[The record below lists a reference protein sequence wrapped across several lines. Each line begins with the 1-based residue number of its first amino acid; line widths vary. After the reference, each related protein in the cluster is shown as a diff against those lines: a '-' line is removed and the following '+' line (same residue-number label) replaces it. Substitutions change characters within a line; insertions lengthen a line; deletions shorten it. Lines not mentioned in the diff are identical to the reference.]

1 MIHLLLFLL
10 CSGLSLAAPSL
21 TTALEPPILPAKEVS
36 VRSGLPNF
44 FAKAQTP
51 GAELKVAYLGGSI
64 TAQPGWRVKS
74 LKLIQSTFPQAKF
87 AEINAALGGTGSDL
101 GVFRVDPE
109 VLNIGPDLLFVEFA
123 VNDGGAEPSRILK
136 GMEGIV
142 RKTWKAY
149 PNCDICFVYTVTE
162 ALVPPM
168 LEGNFPRT
176 VCAMEMLA
184 DHYSIPTI
192 HMGMEVA
199 RMAKEGTL
207 LWKAKLPT
215 NDAEK
220 AEVLGKFVF
229 APDSV
234 HPHVETGHQLYLES
248 IQRSL
253 PLIQKA
259 SAQPRPHS
267 AATPL
272 VADNYEM
279 AKMVLLPPA
288 AISAGIQKLP
298 DDHLMSKRFPRLSPL
313 FSGSKSGESVSF
325 KFKGTRASLYHV
337 IGPDVGQVRIS
348 VDEAPPK
355 TVTIFDPYCNSHRI
369 STLSLCSDLADTI
382 HTVRIEIDPT
392 APDKAAILA
401 KRNVKIEKPE
411 QYEGTVFYPSK
422 LLLIGELVE

>member
-1 MIHLLLFLL
+1 MMRPLIFLL
-10 CSGLSLAAPSL
+10 YAGLSLAVAAAPQSV
-21 TTALEPPILPAKEVS
+21 EPPTLSAKEVS
-36 VRSGLPNF
+36 ARSGLPNF

-74 LKLIQSTFPQAKF
+74 LHYMQSTFPQAKF
-87 AEINAALGGTGSDL
+87 TEINAALGGTGSDL
-101 GVFRVDPE
+101 GVFRVDSE

-123 VNDGGAEPSRILK
+123 VNDGGAEPSRIIR

-162 ALVPPM
+162 SLVPPM
-168 LEGNFPRT
+168 LEGKFPRA

-199 RMAKEGTL
+199 RLAKEGTL
-207 LWKAKLPT
+207 LWKAKLPA
-215 NDAEK
+215 NDLEK

-253 PLIQKA
+253 PIIQKA
-259 SAQPRPHS
+259 SAQTRLHS
-267 AATPL
+267 ATAPL
-272 VADNYEM
+272 MPDNYEM
-279 AKMVLLPPA
+279 AKMVSLPA
-288 AISAGIQKLP
+288 TAISAGIQKLP
-298 DDHLMSKRFPRLSPL
+298 DDHPIAKRFTRLSPI

-325 KFKGTRASLYHV
+325 SFKGTRASLYHL
-337 IGPDVGQVRIS
+337 IGPDVGQVRVS
-348 VDEAPPK
+348 VDGEPPK

-369 STLSLCSDLADTI
+369 STLSLCSELADTI

-411 QYEGTVFYPSK
+411 QYEGSVFYPSK